1 MVRLKIDRHRRLNKR
16 LFPILPNLVHFSP
29 QTIEI
34 RVNYG
39 LTVKILNWF
48 EPKTDLSIEAWP
60 SQKLATKNGKARLEG
75 PRAWHHY
82 QVERY

>member
-1 MVRLKIDRHRRLNKR
+1 MVRLKFDRHRRLNKR

-39 LTVKILNWF
+39 LGTSAFSEFDSDGRNVIGVDRDNF
-48 EPKTDLSIEAWP
+48 Y
-60 SQKLATKNGKARLEG
+60 G
-75 PRAWHHY
+75 
-82 QVERY
+82 